1 MILVQWLPPT
11 KNLHVVWRIKLNQSQ
26 HTSLVTGPVITLAQL
41 CPHHAHHTYFL
52 LLWFAF
58 FFLCGCVCN
67 SLRQLL
73 CLENPSSCKSKNSMS
88 LVPINLIFHHSHV
101 LWTDPWLV
109 FGNMSSVFTEKS
121 NLIIWSPM
129 TLYAVFGTD
138 SVVKSCGFLWPH
150 VMSQARHVNSQW
162 AITKCAF
169 ACVNIR
175 FSTCSTMN
183 ITACEFHANKTRKM
197 PGNLFSS
204 EIMSPRALCQ
214 SFYGKFHLIFFMQLC
229 FDCNPCTFQNYAN
242 YTKNKK
248 TN

>member
-1 MILVQWLPPT
+1 MNW
-11 KNLHVVWRIKLNQSQ
+11 
-26 HTSLVTGPVITLAQL
+26 PV
-41 CPHHAHHTYFL
+41 
-52 LLWFAF
+52 
-58 FFLCGCVCN
+58 
-67 SLRQLL
+67 
-73 CLENPSSCKSKNSMS
+73 SCFWKY
-88 LVPINLIFHHSHV
+88 L
-101 LWTDPWLV
+101 
-109 FGNMSSVFTEKS
+109 SSVFTEKS

-214 SFYGKFHLIFFMQLC
+214 SFYGKFHLFFS
-229 FDCNPCTFQNYAN
+229 CNFALTATHAHFKTMLTTPKIKRQIRFEVQSNYC
-242 YTKNKK
+242 YKD
-248 TN
+248 